1 MNCCKR
7 RCNTSRFGRTW
18 NHLDVTYVP
27 NESVILNLISLSN
40 FSIEEEWCHAFF
52 CLILLIINPNLSCVC
67 LVSRYS
73 QNTGVVFHYCNL
85 QTSKV
90 PLKNQGEGT
99 ILFTSTGLF
108 LCCYTVTASGDAVL
122 WKHGRI
128 YGVVLQVQT
137 PEINAL
143 LL

>member
-1 MNCCKR
+1 MGLDPLPPSTCVHLGLTPSPPPC
-7 RCNTSRFGRTW
+7 GRHKW
-18 NHLDVTYVP
+18 MGP
-27 NESVILNLISLSN
+27 NERLLTYSLLFLVCN
-40 FSIEEEWCHAFF
+40 YQT
-52 CLILLIINPNLSCVC
+52 LLITEHRSMVTVNRN
-67 LVSRYS
+67 R
-73 QNTGVVFHYCNL
+73 NL